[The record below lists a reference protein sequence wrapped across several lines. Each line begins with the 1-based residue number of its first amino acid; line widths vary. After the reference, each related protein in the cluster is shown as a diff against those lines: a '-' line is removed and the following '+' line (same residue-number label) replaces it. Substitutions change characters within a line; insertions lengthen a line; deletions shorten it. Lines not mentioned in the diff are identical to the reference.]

1 MPGLCIAA
9 PMDMTVHGAFEE
21 GITQLDKEECLGP
34 DEEIQQ
40 GDLRLQELMKERFSL
55 REKSAMME
63 EEVKKIE
70 EGIKKDFLDKK
81 SVVIKQDAQNYVE
94 KFGDYR

>member
-1 MPGLCIAA
+1 
-9 PMDMTVHGAFEE
+9 
-21 GITQLDKEECLGP
+21 
-34 DEEIQQ
+34 
-40 GDLRLQELMKERFSL
+40 MKGRVLL

-81 SVVIKQDAQNYVE
+81 SVVIK
-94 KFGDYR
+94 